1 MVSVGLASPLA
12 DKERELKLP
21 IYGGMTQWY
30 KLNQQASR
38 LVYKITA

>member
-12 DKERELKLP
+12 DKKENSNCQF
-21 IYGGMTQWY
+21 YGGMTQWY